1 MESEQLNHLEQ
12 NVIKLKAEVLNLET
26 KVKELK
32 DSDNSIIN
40 KLELVNQELVLLKVS
55 IYKDIANLTN
65 ELLVVTTDIKQ
76 IKEEALNT
84 TISVSKIEQKLD
96 KVNNNSLLTFTSEI
110 DIKKLLSIL
119 FIFITIFS
127 SSTLISNLLLNNA
140 NEEIN
145 IQQTEKLK
153 EVLDL
158 LKELE

>member
-119 FIFITIFS
+119 FIFITISS